1 MKSGF
6 HVLAGRLLLAL
17 ARGWLWLGERTRAP
31 GDGQFAYQ
39 FFLGLLGLS
48 ISMADIDFVT
58 AFGDRPR
65 AKNRALESPPSDLI
79 GHTGYGAQ
87 RAPRTRHAASAKA
100 RPRDPDSRPRRRPT
114 FRAENPQ
121 RIRRLR

>member
-6 HVLAGRLLLAL
+6 HAVAAGLLLAL
-17 ARGWLWLGERTRAP
+17 ARGWLWLGERMRAP
-31 GDGQFAYQ
+31 GDRQFAYH

-58 AFGDRPR
+58 AFGDRHR
-65 AKNRALESPPSDLI
+65 AKNRELDSPASDLI
-79 GHTGYGAQ
+79 GHTGYGAH
-87 RAPRTRHAASAKA
+87 RAPRTRHAGSAKA
-100 RPRDPDSRPRRRPT
+100 RPRDPDSRPHRQPA